1 MGSAHF
7 AHFAHLHCHSAYS
20 LLEGTTT
27 PQALVG
33 AARKLGMPALALTDR
48 NYLYGAVHFYVHAL
62 KAGVKPVIGMEV
74 DLDDG
79 SSLVLLAR
87 NMDGYRNLCHLATT
101 LCRGTDPEAFQPAGF
116 DEDDEA
122 DFGSWIL
129 DFGFAAGGG
138 EIHNPKSKIQN
149 RLPWAAGGRGGRSFA
164 FSDKPRPPSI

>member
-1 MGSAHF
+1 M

-20 LLEGTTT
+20 LLEGTAT

-33 AARKLGMPALALTDR
+33 AARKLGMPALTDR
-48 NYLYGAVHFYVHAL
+48 NTLYGAVHFYAHAL

-74 DLDDG
+74 DLVDG

-116 DEDDEA
+116 DEEDDEWRVASGEWLVSA
-122 DFGSWIL
+122 DDHSPL
-129 DFGFAAGGG
+129 TP
-138 EIHNPKSKIQN
+138 NSSPLP
-149 RLPWAAGGRGGRSFA
+149 LPWEPGVWGVPVFA
-164 FSDKPRPPSI
+164 FTDKPRPLSIARNPN